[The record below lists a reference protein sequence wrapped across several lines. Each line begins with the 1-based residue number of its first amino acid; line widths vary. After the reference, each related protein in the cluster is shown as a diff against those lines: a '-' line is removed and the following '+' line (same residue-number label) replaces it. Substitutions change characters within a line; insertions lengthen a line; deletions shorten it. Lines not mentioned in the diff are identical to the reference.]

1 METLSMSA
9 EERMQLNAARLGRAM
24 LRRNDD
30 VDDVDE
36 NGDGDAEDAAGGPH
50 SRRRGLK
57 DGGRGKQLG
66 LNPPP
71 LNSGPSMADV
81 NGTFFRYDSVVPN
94 ATVDWRLTKYISPI
108 QRQFQCASCWV
119 IAAVDSISM
128 MWAITNRGTPLVLS
142 PQQVCD
148 CATKQCCQGGWPDWA
163 YSYVLFNG
171 GLQSV
176 DDYSYIAQD
185 NQLCSIN
192 ASVPNA
198 AQITGWELVPPYNAM
213 ALMKAVSMQPVVA
226 FLSGSS
232 KDFQMY
238 SSRDMVKIYDG
249 LCTTDINHAVVVVGY
264 NYLGTTNGSYWIIKN
279 SWFETWGDDG
289 YMYLAMSPDIRG
301 KCGLHAI
308 PAMYPVYYPFGPQPV
323 KISNGPVN
331 RKDDGDDGKWWNK
344 AFTINSDAC
353 QKLINPCGRGTCY
366 TKNGIARCDCSG
378 LTNFVEVLGVPTAK
392 CVPRFPCN
400 RTNINPCG
408 AGSCSNPGDG
418 SYACSCPVGYAIGAA
433 SDGTQTCVGV
443 ATTSTSTITY
453 TTVPGDSCSVVA
465 AAFGIT
471 TTTLSLLNPFLNC
484 SLLYIPPG
492 FAITV
497 SNTST
502 SSSPICTA
510 TYIVTPA
517 DNCTSLANTF
527 FAGSL
532 ANLQKANPLVCTTG
546 RPVYPSQAI
555 CTSVT
560 TAGTSVTVPQC
571 GQTYSS
577 VAGDTCSSVATKYL
591 ISLATFTGLNPGLSC
606 TGSLPI
612 GSYLCVAS
620 KTVQTTVN
628 CTATYT
634 VLQGDNCPNI
644 WNAAN
649 LTEQTFLAINPGIRC
664 QAPYLQLGQKVC
676 ISSPILTTLVASSN
690 TSYSLYKVKDGD
702 TLALIS
708 SSFVN
713 RCIPASVSPASIAAE
728 NNILETAALVVGM
741 NLIIPCD
748 SRVGIIDCGC
758 AISLPVCGADYVTY
772 PSYCDAWGLHLGI
785 EKHYNA
791 WKIFDVHSKETVA
804 ARGFRGNRAFA
815 SAADKA
821 DSVKQNVDG
830 ASEKAGPLPYCSV
843 NIPMDNDNPRES
855 VNAETYF
862 DFAETGYVTP
872 QPVDTN
878 VSERIGPN
886 FLPDPKA
893 RDEAA
898 YPEDANLPRYT
909 QSGLQ
914 ILGLVTAVHGEAPP
928 KEPIDPI

>member
-1 METLSMSA
+1 
-9 EERMQLNAARLGRAM
+9 
-24 LRRNDD
+24 
-30 VDDVDE
+30 
-36 NGDGDAEDAAGGPH
+36 
-50 SRRRGLK
+50 
-57 DGGRGKQLG
+57 
-66 LNPPP
+66 
-71 LNSGPSMADV
+71 MADV

-128 MWAITNRGTPLVLS
+128 MWAITNRSTPLVLS

-232 KDFQMY
+232 KDFQTFAGNAGFTQF
-238 SSRDMVKIYDG
+238 RPCTR
-249 LCTTDINHAVVVVGY
+249 CTTPSV
-264 NYLGTTNGSYWIIKN
+264 L
-279 SWFETWGDDG
+279 
-289 YMYLAMSPDIRG
+289 SPSR
-301 KCGLHAI
+301 
-308 PAMYPVYYPFGPQPV
+308 F
-323 KISNGPVN
+323 
-331 RKDDGDDGKWWNK
+331 
-344 AFTINSDAC
+344 
-353 QKLINPCGRGTCY
+353 
-366 TKNGIARCDCSG
+366 
-378 LTNFVEVLGVPTAK
+378 PTAQ
-392 CVPRFPCN
+392 
-400 RTNINPCG
+400 
-408 AGSCSNPGDG
+408 
-418 SYACSCPVGYAIGAA
+418 GYAIGAA

-532 ANLQKANPLVCTTG
+532 ANLQRANPLVCTTG

-664 QAPYLQLGQKVC
+664 QAPYLQVGQKVC

-772 PSYCDAWGLHLGI
+772 PSYCDA
-785 EKHYNA
+785 
-791 WKIFDVHSKETVA
+791 
-804 ARGFRGNRAFA
+804 
-815 SAADKA
+815 
-821 DSVKQNVDG
+821 
-830 ASEKAGPLPYCSV
+830 
-843 NIPMDNDNPRES
+843 
-855 VNAETYF
+855 
-862 DFAETGYVTP
+862 
-872 QPVDTN
+872 
-878 VSERIGPN
+878 
-886 FLPDPKA
+886 
-893 RDEAA
+893 
-898 YPEDANLPRYT
+898 
-909 QSGLQ
+909 
-914 ILGLVTAVHGEAPP
+914 LVLE
-928 KEPIDPI
+928 

>member
-1 METLSMSA
+1 MPSPKTTCPRTNSDF
-9 EERMQLNAARLGRAM
+9 
-24 LRRNDD
+24 RNLHLDPSFID
-30 VDDVDE
+30 VD
-36 NGDGDAEDAAGGPH
+36 
-50 SRRRGLK
+50 S
-57 DGGRGKQLG
+57 
-66 LNPPP
+66 
-71 LNSGPSMADV
+71 
-81 NGTFFRYDSVVPN
+81 
-94 ATVDWRLTKYISPI
+94 
-108 QRQFQCASCWV
+108 
-119 IAAVDSISM
+119 
-128 MWAITNRGTPLVLS
+128 
-142 PQQVCD
+142 
-148 CATKQCCQGGWPDWA
+148 
-163 YSYVLFNG
+163 
-171 GLQSV
+171 
-176 DDYSYIAQD
+176 
-185 NQLCSIN
+185 
-192 ASVPNA
+192 
-198 AQITGWELVPPYNAM
+198 
-213 ALMKAVSMQPVVA
+213 
-226 FLSGSS
+226 
-232 KDFQMY
+232 QMY

-620 KTVQTTVN
+620 KTVQLSHPLS
-628 CTATYT
+628 C
-634 VLQGDNCPNI
+634 L
-644 WNAAN
+644 
-649 LTEQTFLAINPGIRC
+649 PGFVI
-664 QAPYLQLGQKVC
+664 
-676 ISSPILTTLVASSN
+676 TL
-690 TSYSLYKVKDGD
+690 YG
-702 TLALIS
+702 
-708 SSFVN
+708 
-713 RCIPASVSPASIAAE
+713 
-728 NNILETAALVVGM
+728 
-741 NLIIPCD
+741 
-748 SRVGIIDCGC
+748 
-758 AISLPVCGADYVTY
+758 
-772 PSYCDAWGLHLGI
+772 
-785 EKHYNA
+785 
-791 WKIFDVHSKETVA
+791 
-804 ARGFRGNRAFA
+804 
-815 SAADKA
+815 
-821 DSVKQNVDG
+821 
-830 ASEKAGPLPYCSV
+830 
-843 NIPMDNDNPRES
+843 
-855 VNAETYF
+855 
-862 DFAETGYVTP
+862 
-872 QPVDTN
+872 
-878 VSERIGPN
+878 
-886 FLPDPKA
+886 
-893 RDEAA
+893 
-898 YPEDANLPRYT
+898 
-909 QSGLQ
+909 
-914 ILGLVTAVHGEAPP
+914 
-928 KEPIDPI
+928 